1 MFVENVVDGGKG
13 REREGA
19 GRVEEKVSSLYN
31 AKGRAF
37 AKLQD
42 GIECHRKGL
51 GGGAISR
58 RRLGSIW

>member
-1 MFVENVVDGGKG
+1 M
-13 REREGA
+13 
-19 GRVEEKVSSLYN
+19 EEKVSSLYN